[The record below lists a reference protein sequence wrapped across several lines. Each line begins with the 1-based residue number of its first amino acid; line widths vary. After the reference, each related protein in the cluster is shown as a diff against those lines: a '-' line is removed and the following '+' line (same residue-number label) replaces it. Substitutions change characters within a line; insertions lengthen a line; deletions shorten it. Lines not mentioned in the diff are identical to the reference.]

1 MNMTNKELYLLSKR
15 ELILL
20 LKENERVINS
30 LFRLIDEDKQRIE
43 ERDKIIND
51 LIKSNK

>member
-1 MNMTNKELYLLSKR
+1 MTNKELYLLSKR